1 MTIQTTED
9 VLFEFYSKKNE
20 ELTRGFFGEQEILIP
35 HGTTGNQ
42 GIYDWR
48 HSEFTLEGTTSA
60 YIANIPNLNGSY
72 FMVDSS
78 CNGYK
83 TTPYANGIVI
93 DAEKAFLY
101 EKDKNMCWAAT
112 DSNLMIQTGWIPSF
126 IENEDQ
132 IFNLYRKSFL
142 YGASRY
148 GSPYDG
154 ADWYLTGPYNPNIGS
169 QTIQVD
175 ECIAGTGGYFANHVY
190 IYNLSYY
197 LSYDEAV
204 LNSYSFLE
212 SAFSNLKNG
221 KAVGLRIAQYKWGVP
236 ERSYHHASGIYIRAE
251 NGREYRI

>member
-1 MTIQTTED
+1 M
-9 VLFEFYSKKNE
+9 L
-20 ELTRGFFGEQEILIP
+20 
-35 HGTTGNQ
+35 
-42 GIYDWR
+42 
-48 HSEFTLEGTTSA
+48 
-60 YIANIPNLNGSY
+60 GSY
-72 FMVDSS
+72 GFQSDDS
-78 CNGYK
+78 
-83 TTPYANGIVI
+83 
-93 DAEKAFLY
+93 DWL
-101 EKDKNMCWAAT
+101 
-112 DSNLMIQTGWIPSF
+112 IPSF

-154 ADWYLTGPYNPNIGS
+154 ADWYLTGHYNPNIGS

-212 SAFSNLKNG
+212 SAFSNLKKG